1 MGFEFVLIPSE
12 DKEIV
17 LEFEVS
23 FALYLR
29 RFPSWKQQQA
39 FLQKNIEGQTA
50 PLQRWVT
57 LADRH
62 VRRDVV
68 LEPFSVTLRPG
79 GRVKIKDPFDN
90 EIEKLLGDE
99 RNEVYVW
106 REMDRMSIP
115 RSRFESQATYEN
127 YLRTLDRDILLPPAR
142 AQLDVRTLKMANG
155 RVRVGVYVVNIT
167 HADENY
173 SMGSPINTQRHL
185 YDV

>member
-68 LEPFSVTLRPG
+68 LEPFSVPRGPEAEE
-79 GRVKIKDPFDN
+79 RIKN
-90 EIEKLLGDE
+90 LLTMGMRKFLGMKGMKYKFGQK
-99 RNEVYVW
+99 RNEF
-106 REMDRMSIP
+106 P
-115 RSRFESQATYEN
+115 
-127 YLRTLDRDILLPPAR
+127 
-142 AQLDVRTLKMANG
+142 
-155 RVRVGVYVVNIT
+155 
-167 HADENY
+167 
-173 SMGSPINTQRHL
+173 
-185 YDV
+185 